1 MRHCSFDVQSPGSQP
16 RAGAGCFS
24 PGNAG
29 QSGEGYTCHSG
40 RKAGCG
46 LPGSQASREG
56 AVTRETGP
64 HPERPARFRR
74 PCAPLEQSHALAWTD
89 CPQAC
94 LHTGFIPASE
104 RVPAGAG
111 WGRGEAGPGDR
122 EPASAVSTT
131 VRGRE
136 TRPDP
141 RSRTGQPSTA
151 SRDSSVQFSSVP
163 QPCPTLC
170 GPTDRSTPGLPVQH
184 QLTSLLKT
192 HVH

>member
-1 MRHCSFDVQSPGSQP
+1 MCVTARLMYSRPVPSPGLGRDVFPQGTPGSLEKVTLVT
-16 RAGAGCFS
+16 AGGRRDVAS
-24 PGNAG
+24 PGPRPR
-29 QSGEGYTCHSG
+29 G
-40 RKAGCG
+40 RGR
-46 LPGSQASREG
+46 LPG
-56 AVTRETGP
+56 
-64 HPERPARFRR
+64 RPDHILSAPRFRR
-74 PCAPLEQSHALAWTD
+74 PCAPLEQSHALAWTVR
-89 CPQAC
+89 PQAC